1 MTLGQNIKK
10 LRRGRDITQEELA
23 DYMNVS
29 VSAVSQWECG
39 KTAPD
44 ISALP
49 ALCALLRVSSDELLG
64 IDNTRREA
72 EIDEM
77 LRRAWDVFDEKK
89 NEEGLNMMRAMLRRY
104 PDSYRLMTEIASVLW
119 NLAENGSVDSSAAYD
134 EICGYLEKIFA
145 DCTDNSVRCLAV
157 SLACGVYP
165 KIGRTDEAVALARSM
180 SGARSEQDLLSSV
193 YTGEKRIAAIRSRM
207 WWLYNDFQNAV
218 SAMCYEK
225 DESGAFILSDDD
237 RIKLLE
243 KQTALSEVMFEDGDH
258 LFFSHW
264 SESANTELARIYAE
278 CGDGEKALFHLAEA
292 VKYAVMFDTY
302 DPNARWTSVLL
313 RGIVADTT
321 YTYGTT
327 SCRELLDWCESAPC
341 FDFVRSDERYAAIV
355 RELEAAVKEHLV
367 AAASAREKDL

>member
-23 DYMNVS
+23 NYMNVS

-64 IDNTRREA
+64 IDNSRREA

-89 NEEGLNMMRAMLRRY
+89 NDEGLDMMRAMLRRY

-119 NLAENGSVDSSAAYD
+119 DLAENGSVDSSAAYD

-145 DCTDNSVRCLAV
+145 DCTDNSVRCRAV

-165 KIGRTDEAVALARSM
+165 KIGRTDEAVALAKSM

-207 WWLYNDFQNAV
+207 WRLYNDFQNAV

-225 DESGAFILSDDD
+225 DDAGSFILSDDD
-237 RIKLLE
+237 RLALLR
-243 KQTALSEVMFEDGDH
+243 KQIAHTETVFEDGDY

-264 SESANTELARIYAE
+264 LESANMAMAEIYARR
-278 CGDGEKALFHLAEA
+278 GDGENALFRLSEA
-292 VKYAVMFDTY
+292 AKYAAMFDTY

-313 RGIVADTT
+313 RGIRADTT

-327 SCRELLDWCESAPC
+327 SCRELLKWCEGEPC
-341 FDFVRSDERYAAIV
+341 LDLVRSDERFAAIV
-355 RELEAAVKEHLV
+355 RELESTIAAHPAAV
-367 AAASAREKDL
+367 ADARGR